1 MRIVH
6 IIIIMLVV
14 VSVSSCVSTERLT
27 YLQENT
33 SQLDS
38 VVNVQRIQ
46 QPYRLQVNDLLSIK
60 IKTLDQDLSAMFNP
74 SPKETS
80 SSQNQGEE
88 GLYYEGFFVDARGN
102 IRVPELGEVYV
113 LGLTQKEV
121 RLKIEELLYKNYFK
135 EETSKLFVTVQ
146 LAGIRYTTL
155 GEIGT
160 GSQVLYKT
168 QVTIMEA
175 IANAGDIAVTGD
187 RTDVKIVRTYPDG
200 VRVHHIDL
208 RSFDAVNS
216 PYYFIQAND
225 LIVVDPLP
233 QKALGTGTTGIQSF
247 TTAISVLTL
256 LVTTVL
262 LFVRL

>member
-80 SSQNQGEE
+80 SSQNQGEDKRKKNS
-88 GLYYEGFFVDARGN
+88 DA
-102 IRVPELGEVYV
+102 
-113 LGLTQKEV
+113 
-121 RLKIEELLYKNYFK
+121 LK
-135 EETSKLFVTVQ
+135 
-146 LAGIRYTTL
+146 R
-155 GEIGT
+155 
-160 GSQVLYKT
+160 
-168 QVTIMEA
+168 
-175 IANAGDIAVTGD
+175 
-187 RTDVKIVRTYPDG
+187 
-200 VRVHHIDL
+200 
-208 RSFDAVNS
+208 
-216 PYYFIQAND
+216 
-225 LIVVDPLP
+225 
-233 QKALGTGTTGIQSF
+233 
-247 TTAISVLTL
+247 
-256 LVTTVL
+256 
-262 LFVRL
+262 